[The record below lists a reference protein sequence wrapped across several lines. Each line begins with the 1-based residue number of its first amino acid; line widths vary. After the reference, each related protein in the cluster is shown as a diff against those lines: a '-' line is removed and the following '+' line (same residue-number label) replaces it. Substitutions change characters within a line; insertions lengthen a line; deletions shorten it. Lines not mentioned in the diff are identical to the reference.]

1 MRSKEVKDLSLRPQG
16 RLQPDFHIPGVA
28 AALFAICLLVNVV
41 GTMLM
46 TQNGISSDAVI
57 GSWTVLWILVGTF
70 LLFSLKIA
78 SQWEKA
84 VVLRLGK
91 FHRLAGPGSFW
102 VFPIVD
108 TLANWIDHRVMVT
121 PFSAE
126 KTLTK
131 DTVPVDVD
139 AVLFWVVWDAE
150 KAALEVADYRAAI
163 AWAAQTALREIIGQS
178 VLADILVGR
187 AKMDADLQKI
197 IDERTTPWGITVQS
211 VEIRDVIIPP
221 DLEDA
226 MSRQAQAERER
237 QSRIIL
243 GESEEQI
250 AASFAEASKA
260 YIHNPTALHLRAMNM
275 LFEGLKE
282 KGALV
287 IVPSSAIDT
296 MNLGGLSGMVSLAQ
310 QNLPPEKENKG
321 ILPASHRDGDPSPS
335 PPLSRNYYNES
346 LNYLPGTCAG
356 RDHFPHRLP
365 ASQTGLPF
373 GRPGHPGRGE
383 YPAGH
388 QRRGLPGLLAGL
400 QPGYDYRH
408 PRVAIHRPGSPAPKS
423 QRQVRLLSRRGTR
436 TLEQQGLCGVPPELQ
451 V

>member
-1 MRSKEVKDLSLRPQG
+1 MSPSNDFKDRNPRGQK
-16 RLQPDFHIPGVA
+16 RLQPDLHISGA
-28 AALFAICLLVNVV
+28 AGFLFGICLLVAFL
-41 GTMLM
+41 GTSYM
-46 TQNGISSDAVI
+46 TVNNLGGDTWPAIWTIGWSIIGILI
-57 GSWTVLWILVGTF
+57 
-70 LLFSLKIA
+70 LFSLKVA

-91 FHRLAGPGSFW
+91 FKRLAGPGAFW
-102 VFPIVD
+102 VIPIVE
-108 TLANWIDHRVMVT
+108 TLANWIDQRVMVT

-139 AVLFWVVWDAE
+139 AVLFWVIWDAE
-150 KAALEVADYRAAI
+150 KAALEVADYKAAI

-237 QSRIIL
+237 QARVIL
-243 GESEEQI
+243 GESEMQI

-260 YIHNPTALHLRAMNM
+260 YVTNPTALHLRAMNM

-287 IVPSSAIDT
+287 IVPSSAVDT

-310 QNLPPEKENKG
+310 QNKPKEKE
-321 ILPASHRDGDPSPS
+321 
-335 PPLSRNYYNES
+335 
-346 LNYLPGTCAG
+346 
-356 RDHFPHRLP
+356 
-365 ASQTGLPF
+365 
-373 GRPGHPGRGE
+373 
-383 YPAGH
+383 
-388 QRRGLPGLLAGL
+388 
-400 QPGYDYRH
+400 
-408 PRVAIHRPGSPAPKS
+408 
-423 QRQVRLLSRRGTR
+423 
-436 TLEQQGLCGVPPELQ
+436 
-451 V
+451 

>member
-1 MRSKEVKDLSLRPQG
+1 MSPTTASRTQG
-16 RLQPDFHIPGVA
+16 LQPQARRQPDAHIPGIA
-28 AALFAICLLVNVV
+28 GFLFGVLLLVA
-41 GTMLM
+41 MLGGILM
-46 TQNGISSDAVI
+46 SENGILNDFWTAMWII
-57 GSWTVLWILVGTF
+57 GWGLVGLYV
-70 LLFSLKIA
+70 LLALKVA

-84 VVLRLGK
+84 VVLRLGR
-91 FHRLAGPGSFW
+91 FHKLAGPGAFW
-102 VFPIVD
+102 LIPIID

-221 DLEDA
+221 DLENA

-237 QSRIIL
+237 QARVIL
-243 GESEEQI
+243 GESEKQI
-250 AASFAEASKA
+250 ADSFAEASKA

-310 QNLPPEKENKG
+310 QNLPKEEK
-321 ILPASHRDGDPSPS
+321 
-335 PPLSRNYYNES
+335 
-346 LNYLPGTCAG
+346 
-356 RDHFPHRLP
+356 
-365 ASQTGLPF
+365 
-373 GRPGHPGRGE
+373 
-383 YPAGH
+383 
-388 QRRGLPGLLAGL
+388 
-400 QPGYDYRH
+400 
-408 PRVAIHRPGSPAPKS
+408 
-423 QRQVRLLSRRGTR
+423 
-436 TLEQQGLCGVPPELQ
+436 
-451 V
+451 